1 MQLLSSMSA
10 NESINADF
18 HFLHTYNSYQLLNK
32 SPTNMQR
39 QQTQLIKSY
48 ASNKACT
55 PHHLLQLGLTASLG
69 PIPNLEA
76 SEFAFRS
83 SLTSLLSLHTPDY
96 HSISIILRKLASISS
111 HSDDLA
117 YEVYRQAYQIIV
129 GLRAG
134 EYPAEEGK
142 WLAMSAWNRS
152 NLAVR
157 LKQGET
163 ARKWMKFGL
172 DLARQL
178 RGMEKYMAS
187 MEECLQNF
195 EKVCNG
201 EREGSENGTNNQL
214 VLV

>member
-1 MQLLSSMSA
+1 MQLLSSISA
-10 NESINADF
+10 DESINADF
-18 HFLHTYNSYQLLNK
+18 HFLHAYNSYQLLNK
-32 SPTNMQR
+32 SPADLQS

-48 ASNKACT
+48 ASNSACT

-69 PIPNLEA
+69 PRPNLEA
-76 SEFAFRS
+76 AEFAFRC

-117 YEVYRQAYQIIV
+117 FEVYRQAYQIIV

-134 EYPAEEGK
+134 AYPAEEGK

-157 LKQGET
+157 LKQGEI
-163 ARKWMKFGL
+163 ARKWMKLGL
-172 DLARQL
+172 DLARQFT
-178 RGMEKYMAS
+178 GMEKHVAS
-187 MEECLQNF
+187 MEECLLNF
-195 EKVCNG
+195 EKVCDG
-201 EREGSENGTNNQL
+201 ERDGDQSRTNNQL